1 MSEYSK
7 QYEDAKKA
15 GELKTITPTYMEFKK
30 AGDTIVGLFKGK
42 TVVEGQ
48 KDGSTYNQYVV
59 MTDKGLV
66 KFALGRATDREIQPM
81 LRPGHIYAFTFEDK
95 VKLSGNR
102 TVNKFK
108 VVEFGEPEVE
118 KSPPDDDIPF

>member
-1 MSEYSK
+1 MTEYQK
-7 QYEDAKKA
+7 QYDEAKKA
-15 GELKTITPTYMEFKK
+15 GEVKTITPEYVEFKK
-30 AGDTIVGLFKGK
+30 AGDTIVGLLKGK

-66 KFALGRATDREIQPM
+66 KFALGRATDREIEPM
-81 LRPGHIYAFTFEDK
+81 LKNGHVYAFTFEEK

-108 VVEFGEPEVE
+108 VVEFGTPEG
-118 KSPPDDDIPF
+118 PPEIGDEDIPF